1 MKILMLTPYLPYP
14 PSSGGQIRSYNLIK
28 ELSKHHEI
36 YLIGLI
42 KQNTEKE
49 HIAHL
54 QKYCKEIHAC
64 SRSKTPWTF
73 KNIFKSVF
81 GFLPFVVVRNYSQE
95 ARVVVEKLLKRE
107 QIDLIHAE
115 TFYVMPHIPK
125 TNVPILLVE
134 QTIEYRVYQ
143 HYIDNLPIPLLPKL
157 LKIDIMKLKYWEKTY
172 WQKASIV
179 GAVSEEDKH
188 EMHKLIPNL
197 PVEIIPNAAGE
208 DLMELY
214 SKKINR
220 TDVTFLYVANF
231 SWLQNVEG
239 AEILAQKVFPKI
251 LKEIPEARCI
261 IAGQYARE
269 KIVHLTGER
278 IEILDLPKTS
288 IAAVKEA
295 YGKGLIFIAPLEG
308 PGGTRL
314 KILGAMASGLPVI
327 SSKTG
332 VAGLDVHDGKNVLI
346 AKNADEFAQ
355 KAKLILQDHDLFV
368 SIRSNAR
375 RLVEEQYAYPKIAA
389 KLERVYQHIKHS

>member
-42 KQNTEKE
+42 KQDTEKE

-54 QKYCKEIHAC
+54 KQYCKEIHAC
-64 SRSKTPWTF
+64 SRSKTPWTV
-73 KNIFKSVF
+73 KNVFKSVF
-81 GFLPFVVVRNYSQE
+81 GLLPFVVVRNYSEE

-143 HYIDNLPIPLLPKL
+143 HYIDNLPIPLLPTL

-179 GAVSEEDKH
+179 GAVSQEDKV

-214 SKKINR
+214 SKKINK
-220 TDVTFLYVANF
+220 TDITFLYVANF

-239 AEILAQKVFPKI
+239 ADILAKKVFPKI
-251 LKEIPEARCI
+251 LEEIPEAKCI
-261 IAGQYARE
+261 IAGQYANE
-269 KIVHLTGER
+269 KISQLEGER
-278 IEILDLPKTS
+278 I
-288 IAAVKEA
+288 
-295 YGKGLIFIAPLEG
+295 
-308 PGGTRL
+308 
-314 KILGAMASGLPVI
+314 
-327 SSKTG
+327 
-332 VAGLDVHDGKNVLI
+332 
-346 AKNADEFAQ
+346 
-355 KAKLILQDHDLFV
+355 
-368 SIRSNAR
+368 
-375 RLVEEQYAYPKIAA
+375 
-389 KLERVYQHIKHS
+389 